1 MAISSRCPG
10 RGQKDT
16 ESAPCN
22 LAPSHG
28 LDQRGGMQVPP
39 RPAWGVATV
48 IEGLFGAFAAVV
60 LGLML
65 RRDQHRA
72 RRHRDELFDDC
83 LGLLE
88 TPRLVPEPAGP
99 PRLIGHH
106 RGYRVT
112 LRVVSEALAPRKLP
126 SLWLFVELQAER
138 PDLALLDMLL
148 RPVGVEFWSPADL
161 SYRLKAPEGWPETVV
176 IRTDDPARVPSL
188 EALSRTGALLHD
200 RRAKEITLGPRGV
213 RIVWQASEGARGE
226 YLLLRQA
233 RFDLQRID
241 PRTVL
246 RLLEHAMELAAVPG
260 TSGQLPAARNLQ
272 SPQRGISVKTEDA
285 AAPT

>member
-1 MAISSRCPG
+1 
-10 RGQKDT
+10 
-16 ESAPCN
+16 
-22 LAPSHG
+22 
-28 LDQRGGMQVPP
+28 MQVLPC
-39 RPAWGVATV
+39 PAWEAATV
-48 IEGLFGAFAAVV
+48 IEGLFGAFAVVV

-65 RRDQHRA
+65 HLDQHRA
-72 RRHRDELFDDC
+72 RRHREELFDDC

-88 TPRLVPEPAGP
+88 APRLVPEPAGP
-99 PRLIGHH
+99 PRLSGHYC
-106 RGYRVT
+106 GYWVT
-112 LRVVSEALAPRKLP
+112 LRVMSEALASRKLP

-161 SYRLKAPEGWPETVV
+161 FYRLEAPKDWPETVV

-188 EALSRTGALLHD
+188 EALSCTGALLHD

-246 RLLEHAMELAAVPG
+246 RLLEHAMKLAAVPG
-260 TSGQLPAARNLQ
+260 RSNRKNPPLLHKKKSR
-272 SPQRGISVKTEDA
+272 A